1 MTNTELSRRAFLRSA
16 SLAGAAAL
24 ASACA
29 PAATAPSPT
38 AKAPATAASAPATTA
53 AAPAAP
59 TVVSS
64 QPPAWQKEWDD
75 LVTAARKEGQV
86 VYDIT
91 RSNQGAKE
99 AIADF
104 KKSFPG
110 IEVEQTTSASASP
123 FAEQVRREQQAG
135 IYNWDAYIGG
145 SLTTVYA
152 DGSVAPIKPVF
163 TRPDVLDNS
172 LWRDGF
178 DAGWVDPEKQWG
190 YLFQLHI
197 EPGFWIDK
205 NQVNP
210 DEIKSPTDLL
220 SPKWKGK
227 ILMADPRINGYGSV
241 PTTAFRLKYGED
253 AFVKLLKE
261 QDVALNRDTRQ
272 ITEWMIR
279 GQYAIGF
286 GVVQTI
292 LDEFKLENLGNN
304 LQPMPMLGI
313 DLAKPIWLPK
323 QVPHPN
329 AAKVFINWL
338 MTKDGQE
345 AWCKAVGTN
354 SRRTDVPVI
363 APAFYPKDGME
374 FHSSNDEKGAAE
386 TQKTQDIAKEIIV

>member
-1 MTNTELSRRAFLRSA
+1 M
-16 SLAGAAAL
+16 
-24 ASACA
+24 
-29 PAATAPSPT
+29 
-38 AKAPATAASAPATTA
+38 
-53 AAPAAP
+53 
-59 TVVSS
+59 SS
-64 QPPAWQKEWDD
+64 K
-75 LVTAARKEGQV
+75 
-86 VYDIT
+86 
-91 RSNQGAKE
+91 
-99 AIADF
+99 
-104 KKSFPG
+104 PG
-110 IEVEQTTSASASP
+110 NC
-123 FAEQVRREQQAG
+123 
-135 IYNWDAYIGG
+135 NWDAHILEG

-152 DGSVAPIKPVF
+152 DPSVAPIKPVF

-178 DAGWVDPEKQWG
+178 DCRLGGPREAVGIPFPAPHRDR
-190 YLFQLHI
+190 
-197 EPGFWIDK
+197 GFWIDK

-354 SRRTDVPVI
+354 SRS
-363 APAFYPKDGME
+363 DGRPGDCPGLLSE
-374 FHSSNDEKGAAE
+374 RWNGVSL
-386 TQKTQDIAKEIIV
+386 QQR